1 MLNSST
7 IYSFRNIVG
16 DANALADPY
25 DLDRYS
31 ADALTPFRA
40 FGVEKA
46 LEGMADLVVRPA
58 DTAQVAEIVALAV
71 QQRIPLIPY
80 GGGTGVMGG
89 TLPVQGGVIVDL
101 QRMNRVLE
109 VNIQDQTVS
118 VEAGTVLQ
126 DLEDALDEHGLMAG
140 HDPYSVAI
148 ATVGGA
154 ISTNGVGYRAGA
166 IGPMG
171 DQVVA
176 LEVVL
181 PNGRVLVTPQVPKTS
196 SGPNLNHLFIGSE
209 GVFGVITQATLRV
222 RCLPEAQVFATIA
235 FDNFSQGF
243 NAVAEL
249 RRLDIRPTLLDL
261 TEEQERVRLYLLFEG
276 FREGVAALEARS
288 IEICAQFQGRSVGP
302 GPTLDYWRDRHQSGE
317 NYKLSSL
324 GKPRQE
330 RWQRGGGR
338 GFDYLHLAL
347 PISKVLEYRERCE
360 QAMAG
365 TGVRVTEYA
374 VWSRPELFS
383 MLLGPEPGAGD
394 NFRESMSRVVQQV
407 LTLAQDMGGVM
418 EYCHGV
424 GMKLGHLLAREMGEG
439 HQVIRAMKESL
450 DPAGIMNPSKLGL

>member
-7 IYSFRNIVG
+7 LHSFENIVG
-16 DANALADPY
+16 DANVLADPY

-31 ADALTPFRA
+31 SDALTPFRA
-40 FGVEKA
+40 FGVEEA
-46 LEGMADLVVRPA
+46 LHRLADLVVRPE
-58 DTAQVAEIVALAV
+58 TTKQVAEIVALAA

-89 TLPVQGGVIVDL
+89 TLPVQGGIIIDL
-101 QRMNRVLE
+101 QRMNRILE
-109 VNIQDQTVS
+109 VNSQDQTVS

-126 DLEDALDEHGLMAG
+126 DLEDALDQHGLMAG

-181 PNGRVLVTPQVPKTS
+181 PSGEVLVTPQVPKAS

-209 GVFGVITQATLRV
+209 GVFGVITKATLRV
-222 RCLPEAQVFATIA
+222 RRLPEAQVFATIA
-235 FDNFSQGF
+235 FDRFSQGF

-249 RRLDIRPTLLDL
+249 RALDIRPTLLDL

-276 FREGVAALEARS
+276 FRESVAALEARS
-288 IEICAQFQGRSVGP
+288 MEICSQFQGHSLGP
-302 GPTLDYWRDRHQSGE
+302 GPTLAYWRDRHQSGE
-317 NYKLSSL
+317 NYKHSVL
-324 GKPRQE
+324 GKPRQD
-330 RWQRGGGR
+330 RWRREGGR

-347 PISKVLEYRERCE
+347 PISRVLEYRERCE
-360 QAMAG
+360 RAMAG
-365 TGVRVTEYA
+365 SGVRVAEFA
-374 VWSRPELFS
+374 IWSRPELFS
-383 MLLGPEPGAGD
+383 MLLAPEAGAGD
-394 NFRESMSRVVQQV
+394 NFRESLSRVVQQV

-424 GMKLGHLLAREMGEG
+424 GVKLGHLLAREMGVG
-439 HQVIRAMKESL
+439 HQVIRALKESL

>member
-7 IYSFRNIVG
+7 LHSFENIVG
-16 DANALADPY
+16 DANILAGPY

-40 FGVEKA
+40 FGVEET
-46 LEGMADLVVRPA
+46 LERTADLVVRPS
-58 DTAQVAEIVALAV
+58 TTGQVVEIVGLAA
-71 QQRIPLIPY
+71 QQHIPLIPY

-89 TLPVQGGVIVDL
+89 TLPVQGGVILDL
-101 QRMNRVLE
+101 KRMNRVLE
-109 VNIQDQTVS
+109 VSARDQTVS

-126 DLEDALDEHGLMAG
+126 DLEDALDGHGLMAG
-140 HDPYSVAI
+140 HDPYSLAI
-148 ATVGGA
+148 ATVGGD

-181 PNGRVLVTPQVPKTS
+181 PNGRVMTTPQVPKTS

-209 GVFGVITQATLRV
+209 GVFGVITRATLRV
-222 RCLPEAQVFATIA
+222 RRLPEAQVFSTIA

-249 RRLDIRPTLLDL
+249 RALDIRPTLLDL
-261 TEEQERVRLYLLFEG
+261 TEEDGRVRLYLLFEG
-276 FREGVAALEARS
+276 FREGVAAMEARTM
-288 IEICAQFQGRSVGP
+288 EICAQFQGRNVGP
-302 GPTLDYWRDRHQSGE
+302 EPTLDYWRDRHQSGD
-317 NYKLSSL
+317 NYRLSAL
-324 GKPRQE
+324 GKPRQT

-347 PISKVLEYRERCE
+347 PISKVLEYRDRCE

-365 TGVRVTEYA
+365 SGVRVTEYA
-374 VWSRPELFS
+374 IWSRPELFS
-383 MLLGPEPGAGD
+383 MLLAPEAGAGD
-394 NFRESMSRVVQQV
+394 DSRQSMSSVVEQV

-424 GMKLGHLLAREMGEG
+424 GMKLGHLLAREMGVG
-439 HQVIRAMKESL
+439 HQVIRALKDSL